1 MRVGPVGPGPS
12 SSSFAKGLL
21 VSAVVFQR
29 LSEIKPEPVRWLWEG
44 RIPLGKVTI
53 LQGEPGVGKSTLT
66 FDLAARVSR
75 GSDMP
80 MVRGHDPAVP
90 GNVVIFCGGDEL
102 ADTVRPR
109 LDAAN
114 ADLGRIYAVDSEITC
129 ENVAPLQPVLIIIDP
144 FSDYIGLNA
153 DRNPIEVMRKLG
165 HLAKITGAAV
175 LATQCIADSQ
185 DDLAREFYG
194 TPRSI
199 MVLTPV
205 GQSGRRLAVTKSNL
219 QHLPDIH
226 PLVYYFDD
234 EDGQVQI
241 VNWSDGR

>member
-1 MRVGPVGPGPS
+1 MSDV
-12 SSSFAKGLL
+12 K
-21 VSAVVFQR
+21 FQK
-29 LSEIKPEPVRWLWEG
+29 LSDIRPEPVRWLWED

-53 LQGEPGVGKSTLT
+53 LQGEPGVGKSTLA

-80 MVRGHDPAVP
+80 MVRGHDHVAP

-109 LDAAN
+109 LDAAA
-114 ADLGRIYAVDSEITC
+114 ADLSRVYAIDAEITA
-129 ENVAPLQPVLIIIDP
+129 EDVAPLKPTLIIIDP
-144 FSDYIGLNA
+144 FSDYIGVVGE
-153 DRNPIEVMRKLG
+153 RNPTEAMRKLG
-165 HLAKITGAAV
+165 RLAKATGAAV
-175 LATQCIADSQ
+175 LATQGIADSEE
-185 DDLAREFYG
+185 DLAREFYG

-199 MVLTPV
+199 LMLTPV

>member
-1 MRVGPVGPGPS
+1 
-12 SSSFAKGLL
+12 L
-21 VSAVVFQR
+21 VSDVTFQKM
-29 LSEIKPEPVRWLWEG
+29 SEIKPEPVRWLWEG

-53 LQGEPGVGKSTLT
+53 LQGEPGVGKSTLAY
-66 FDLAARVSR
+66 DLAARVSR

-80 MVRGHDPAVP
+80 LVRGHDPSIP
-90 GNVVIFCGGDEL
+90 GNVIIFSGGDEL

-109 LDAAN
+109 LDAAE
-114 ADLGRIYAVDSEITC
+114 ADLTRIYAANGVITA
-129 ENVAPLQPVLIIIDP
+129 ESLAALQPTLIIIDP
-144 FSDYIGLNA
+144 FSDYLDFSA
-153 DRNPIEVMRKLG
+153 DRTPTEAMRSLG
-165 HLAKITGAAV
+165 RLAKQTGAAV
-175 LATQCIADSQ
+175 LATQCVADTD

-199 MVLTPV
+199 LMLTPV
-205 GQSGRRLAVTKSNL
+205 GQSGRRLAVGKSNL

-234 EDGQVQI
+234 ENGQVRI

>member
-1 MRVGPVGPGPS
+1 MS
-12 SSSFAKGLL
+12 D
-21 VSAVVFQR
+21 VVFQKM
-29 LSEIKPEPVRWLWEG
+29 SEIMPEPVRWLWEG

-53 LQGEPGVGKSTLT
+53 LQGEPGVGKSTLVY
-66 FDLAARVSR
+66 DLAARVSR

-80 MVRGHDPAVP
+80 LLKGSAVGPA
-90 GNVVIFCGGDEL
+90 NVVLYSGGDEL

-109 LDAAN
+109 LDAAA
-114 ADLGRIYAVDSEITC
+114 ADLSRIYAVTHEFNAED
-129 ENVAPLQPVLIIIDP
+129 VASLKPALIIVDP
-144 FSDYIGLNA
+144 ISDYFGLDL
-153 DRNPIEVMRKLG
+153 DRDPVFAMRRLG
-165 HLAKITGAAV
+165 RLAKVTGAAI
-175 LATQCIADSQ
+175 LGTQCIADSQ

-199 MVLTPV
+199 LMLTPL
-205 GQSGRRLAVTKSNL
+205 GQSGRRLGIAKSNL

-234 EDGQVQI
+234 EGGQVRI

>member
-1 MRVGPVGPGPS
+1 
-12 SSSFAKGLL
+12 
-21 VSAVVFQR
+21 
-29 LSEIKPEPVRWLWEG
+29 
-44 RIPLGKVTI
+44 
-53 LQGEPGVGKSTLT
+53 LQGEPGVGKSTLVY
-66 FDLAARVSR
+66 DLAARVSR

-80 MVRGHDPAVP
+80 LVKGRGVGPA
-90 GNVVIFCGGDEL
+90 NVVLYSGGDEL

-114 ADLGRIYAVDSEITC
+114 ADLSRIYAVNGEFTA
-129 ENVAPLQPVLIIIDP
+129 EGVAPLKPALIIIDP
-144 FSDYIGLNA
+144 FSDYLA
-153 DRNPIEVMRKLG
+153 LAHDRDPVHAMRNLG
-165 HLAKITGAAV
+165 RLAKQTGAAV

-185 DDLAREFYG
+185 DELAREFYG

-199 MVLTPV
+199 LILTPV
-205 GQSGRRLAVTKSNL
+205 GQSGRRLGIAKSNL

-234 EDGQVQI
+234 EEGQVRI

>member
-1 MRVGPVGPGPS
+1 MSDV
-12 SSSFAKGLL
+12 K
-21 VSAVVFQR
+21 FQR
-29 LSEIKPEPVRWLWEG
+29 LSEIRPEPVRWLWED

-53 LQGEPGVGKSTLT
+53 LQGEPGVGKSTLA

-80 MVRGHDPAVP
+80 MVRGHAPIVP
-90 GNVVIFCGGDEL
+90 GNVVIFCGGDDL

-109 LDAAN
+109 LDAAS
-114 ADLGRIYAVDSEITC
+114 ADLTRIYAVDAEITG
-129 ENVAPLQPVLIIIDP
+129 EDVAPLKPGLIIIDP
-144 FSDYIGLNA
+144 FSDYIGVTG
-153 DRNPIEVMRKLG
+153 DRTPTEAMRNLG
-165 HLAKITGAAV
+165 HLAKVTGAAV
-175 LATQCIADSQ
+175 LATQGIADSEE
-185 DDLAREFYG
+185 DLAREFYG

-199 MVLTPV
+199 LMLTPV